1 MALNRIVLYE
11 NISSK
16 LQDQKQWWQYSTIM
30 THVSMETDVNYG
42 SVPTPSPP
50 LPPTHL
56 PSLSQFTA
64 QCPNQDHRTEGSQPQ
79 ITPSNHKSTHTC
91 WLYKDGA
98 GMAQLVACPTEKP
111 GTIPTWVRV
120 PGVTRDFSP
129 RVNFQCRLSYSVWA
143 ALVCYHVSASVRTLK
158 IPNTGSRTTVRTH
171 ENDTYW

>member
-16 LQDQKQWWQYSTIM
+16 LQDQKQWRQYSTIM

-64 QCPNQDHRTEGSQPQ
+64 HS
-79 ITPSNHKSTHTC
+79 
-91 WLYKDGA
+91 
-98 GMAQLVACPTEKP
+98 AQTKTAVLK
-111 GTIPTWVRV
+111 
-120 PGVTRDFSP
+120 
-129 RVNFQCRLSYSVWA
+129 A
-143 ALVCYHVSASVRTLK
+143 ASLK
-158 IPNTGSRTTVRTH
+158 
-171 ENDTYW
+171 